1 MKWNAQLALASVI
14 FGGAVTVAAMA
25 CRRDRPDLGGNRDTI
40 TTAPKNA
47 AAETSAALPPGEL
60 AYVTNE
66 DSHDLTVIATAN
78 DSVVATIPVGTRP
91 RGVKV
96 SNDGRFVY
104 VALSGSPKCPP
115 SMPDE
120 ECEKLKADKSK
131 DGIAE
136 VDVAARKVVRV
147 LPGGSDPEQ
156 FDMSHDGRRLYVS
169 NEDAG
174 QASIVE
180 IASGKIDTSVS
191 VGTEPE
197 GVRVSPDGKTVYVWF
212 ESQGMYA
219 YDFDGKLKWQASFGG
234 INALNLG
241 PGSSPLMFEDLVI
254 VQSDQDD
261 GKDSFLAGLSAK
273 DGKVVWKT
281 ARTMTAG
288 WSTPV
293 LMDSNGKK
301 EVITM
306 ASEAVI
312 AYDPRTGKELWRGPG
327 INAFAA
333 NTPLTTKGLVVA
345 TGFHPRKSVI
355 AMRPDVPEEQR
366 IAWKYDKGTAYIP
379 SSIIYGDYLYLVAD
393 NGSLSCLDVK
403 TGDVKYEG
411 KRMPK
416 PVKYTASPVAFDGK
430 LMLSSNEGD
439 TFVIKA
445 GPEFE
450 VIETNSIEEP
460 IHASM
465 ALDGDSIFLR
475 SDKALYRIRQ
485 QKK

>member
-1 MKWNAQLALASVI
+1 MDGSLAHAKI
-14 FGGAVTVAAMA
+14 A
-25 CRRDRPDLGGNRDTI
+25 RRPLSNSRGNRLQPVMNYLVAFAMLLSASPVKADWLQFRG
-40 TTAPKNA
+40 PG
-47 AAETSAALPPGEL
+47 TSG
-60 AYVTNE
+60 
-66 DSHDLTVIATAN
+66 
-78 DSVVATIPVGTRP
+78 
-91 RGVKV
+91 V
-96 SNDGRFVY
+96 SNLKNLPVKWSDKENIAWRTELPGKGF
-104 VALSGSPKCPP
+104 SSPIVV
-115 SMPDE
+115 
-120 ECEKLKADKSK
+120 
-131 DGIAE
+131 G
-136 VDVAARKVVRV
+136 RKVFLTTGIRGEQIPDVKPRV
-147 LPGGSDPEQ
+147 HKFSGTDFVHPQTD
-156 FDMSHDGRRLYVS
+156 
-169 NEDAG
+169 DADRKYELKIYCID
-174 QASIVE
+174 ADT
-180 IASGKIDTSVS
+180 GKIIWEKTSYNGPVYDGKHAFNS
-191 VGTEPE
+191 YA
-197 GVRVSPDGKTVYVWF
+197 SPTPITDGKTVYVWF

-219 YDFDGKLKWQASFGG
+219 YDFDGKLKWKASFGG

-254 VQSDQDD
+254 VQSDQDN
-261 GKDSFLAGLSAK
+261 GKDSFLAALSAK

-281 ARTMTAG
+281 ARTTTAG

-293 LMDSNGKK
+293 LIQSNGKP

-312 AYDPRTGKELWRGPG
+312 AYDPRSGKELWRGPG

-333 NTPLTTKGLVVA
+333 NTPLAGNGLVIA

-355 AMRPDVPEEQR
+355 ALRPDVPEEQR
-366 IAWKYDKGTAYIP
+366 VAWKYDKGTAYIP
-379 SSIIYGDYLYLVAD
+379 SSIIYGEYLYLVAD

-403 TGDVKYEG
+403 TGEVKYEA

-430 LMLSSNEGD
+430 ILLSSNEGD

-450 VIETNSIEEP
+450 VLETNSIEEP

-465 ALDGDSIFLR
+465 ALDGDSIYLR
-475 SDKALYRIRQ
+475 TDKALYRIRN